1 MNANSSR
8 FGKFIELHYTEN
20 GRLLGGTD
28 IDFNYFFFF
37 EIPTWTIILVTI
49 LLSYFVVLA
58 KIDDYILEKSRVVHR
73 SSGEKNFHVFYA
85 LFAGMSRERL
95 LYYFLEDP
103 DCHR

>member
-1 MNANSSR
+1 MAACLEVLILTS
-8 FGKFIELHYTEN
+8 
-20 GRLLGGTD
+20 
-28 IDFNYFFFF
+28 
-37 EIPTWTIILVTI
+37 IILFF
-49 LLSYFVVLA
+49 LNSDKNHYFGNHFIVLFCVLA